1 MARPGSAI
9 NLGHSTASGTGHWP
23 ILQGVTMKQVLAV
36 VKPHL
41 AEAVIEALLKAPV
54 EALTVREVRG
64 YGRQKDYLNQYG
76 ETEYALAFLPKVEI
90 EVWVDDTR
98 LQEVLEVIEQTANT
112 GRLGDGK
119 VMVLPVKTFRPIT
132 DETLPR

>member
-1 MARPGSAI
+1 
-9 NLGHSTASGTGHWP
+9 
-23 ILQGVTMKQVLAV
+23 MKQVVAI

-41 AEAVIEALLKAPV
+41 AEGLVEALLRAPV

-76 ETEYALAFLPKVEI
+76 ETEYALAFLPKLEI
-90 EVWVDDTR
+90 EVWVDDSR
-98 LQEVLEVIEQTANT
+98 LEEVVQLIQEKAST

-119 VMVLPVKTFRPIT
+119 ILILPVTTFKPVT
-132 DETLPR
+132 DAKA

>member
-1 MARPGSAI
+1 
-9 NLGHSTASGTGHWP
+9 
-23 ILQGVTMKQVLAV
+23 MKQVLAI

-98 LQEVLEVIEQTANT
+98 LAEVLEVIQQTANT

-119 VMVLPVKTFRPIT
+119 IMVLPVKAMR
-132 DETLPR
+132 

>member
-1 MARPGSAI
+1 
-9 NLGHSTASGTGHWP
+9 
-23 ILQGVTMKQVLAV
+23 MKQVLAV

-76 ETEYALAFLPKVEI
+76 ETENALAFLPKVEI

-98 LQEVLEVIEQTANT
+98 LAEVLEVIEQTANT

-119 VMVLPVKTFRPIT
+119 IMVLPVKTFRPIT
-132 DETLPR
+132 DETSSR

>member
-1 MARPGSAI
+1 
-9 NLGHSTASGTGHWP
+9 
-23 ILQGVTMKQVLAV
+23 MKQVLAV

-41 AEAVIEALLKAPV
+41 AEPVIEALLRAPV

-76 ETEYALAFLPKVEI
+76 ETEYALAFLPKLEI
-90 EVWVDDTR
+90 EVWVDDSR
-98 LQEVLEVIEQTANT
+98 LEEVVELIQQTAGT

-119 VMVLPVKTFRPIT
+119 IMILPVKAFRPLV
-132 DETLPR
+132 DG

>member
-1 MARPGSAI
+1 
-9 NLGHSTASGTGHWP
+9 
-23 ILQGVTMKQVLAV
+23 MKQVIAI

-41 AEAVIEALLKAPV
+41 AEGLVEALLRAPV

-76 ETEYALAFLPKVEI
+76 ETEYALAFLPKLEI
-90 EVWVDDTR
+90 EVWVDDSR
-98 LQEVLEVIEQTANT
+98 LEEVLQLIRENAST

-119 VMVLPVKTFRPIT
+119 ILVLPVTTFKAVT
-132 DETLPR
+132 DANQ

>member
-1 MARPGSAI
+1 
-9 NLGHSTASGTGHWP
+9 
-23 ILQGVTMKQVLAV
+23 MKQVLAV

-76 ETEYALAFLPKVEI
+76 ETEYALAFLPKVEV
-90 EVWVDDTR
+90 EVWVDDSR
-98 LQEVLEVIEQTANT
+98 LEEVVEVIEQTANT

-119 VMVLPVKTFRPIT
+119 IMVLPVKSFVTIT
-132 DETLPR
+132 DESPAAR

>member
-1 MARPGSAI
+1 
-9 NLGHSTASGTGHWP
+9 
-23 ILQGVTMKQVLAV
+23 MKQVIAI

-41 AEAVIEALLKAPV
+41 AEPLIEALTKAPI
-54 EALTVREVRG
+54 EALAVNEVRG

-76 ETEYALAFLPKVEI
+76 ETDYALAFLPKLEI

-98 LQEVLEVIEQTANT
+98 LEEVLALMQEHART

-119 VMVLPVKTFRPIT
+119 IIVLPVTAYRAVV
-132 DETLPR
+132 